1 MDARNGSGGGA
12 AVVDA
17 AIAGCPNGFLVRRQS
32 RLSRDPIEVKIK
44 TRKKKKIEFSRIN
57 RHKQLGKVNSNNK
70 TSGHLTL
77 AQSGATCS
85 RRDPPFLFC
94 LF

>member
-1 MDARNGSGGGA
+1 MDARNGSA

-44 TRKKKKIEFSRIN
+44 TRKKKRKLNFQESTVIN
-57 RHKQLGKVNSNNK
+57 NWAKSTATTKQVG
-70 TSGHLTL
+70 T
-77 AQSGATCS
+77 
-85 RRDPPFLFC
+85 
-94 LF
+94 